1 MKIIVCIKQVP
12 GTNEVKIDPE
22 TNTIIRENVVAIIN
36 PFDTYAIEEA
46 VRIKEKTGAEVYGI
60 SMGIPAATEMLKEA
74 ISLRIDK
81 GILMTDR
88 KFAGADTLATSYAL
102 SKGIERI
109 GEYDLIICGK
119 QATDGDTAQVGPSI
133 ARTLGIAY
141 ATDISKIIET
151 KDNKMQCLKIT
162 DDGYEEIEIKL
173 PALITVVKEINMPR
187 LPSIKSM
194 KVAKKAEIEV
204 VTFEDINADED
215 RTGLKGS
222 PTQVRK
228 TFVPVHNV
236 NNEMIEGSIEEKA
249 HRLSEILLKLRT
261 EVK

>member
-12 GTNEVKIDPE
+12 GTNEVKIDPV
-22 TNTIIRENVVAIIN
+22 TNTIIRENVPAIIN

-46 VRIKEKTGAEVYGI
+46 VRIKEKTGAEVIGI
-60 SMGIPAATEMLKEA
+60 TMGIPGAKEMLKEA

-81 GILMTDR
+81 GILLTDR

-102 SKGIERI
+102 SKGIEKI
-109 GEYDLIICGK
+109 GEFDLIICGK
-119 QATDGDTAQVGPSI
+119 QATDGDTAQVGPSL

-141 ATDISKIIET
+141 VTDISKIIEI
-151 KDNKMQCLKIT
+151 KEEAIHCLRMT

-173 PALITVVKEINMPR
+173 PALITVVKEINMPK

-194 KVAKKAEIEV
+194 KIAQKSEIQV
-204 VTFEDINADED
+204 LTFDDIDANED

-228 TFVPVHNV
+228 TFVPIHEVS
-236 NNEMIEGSIEEKA
+236 NEMIQGTLEEKA
-249 HRLSEILLKLRT
+249 AKLSEVLLKL
-261 EVK
+261 EGNVK